1 MQYWVPKAL
10 TLGVVLGLS
19 GCSVFTNDAHH
30 KKNYR
35 VHEAVQVPADLEQP
49 YQDQEFKMSVATYAN
64 DSEAK
69 GYRPPQ
75 QVLTLAKGSWAEDKE
90 DVARI
95 YFDKNDGIETLDD
108 FIWRAVENVVSSHET
123 SIGEDNRN
131 QGSVTTGWYSLIKA
145 EEGWFWETEKEVS
158 RQRFEF
164 VLSQKEHQRTASL
177 EAKLVDYQSDDV
189 PLNELL
195 QQQLEVRAINEVVA
209 EFDYQY
215 RLLVV
220 EMRKQQGVLS
230 LDLGF
235 DKEGNAALITLA
247 DRSTV
252 MERLSNFLERVNF
265 TVIRIDD
272 DINEVLVRYEAP
284 ENSVWDSIW
293 GEEVAALAIP
303 DGDYT
308 IKIGTT
314 DDEQTSLTWFD
325 AESNILDAATMSSLQ
340 QGLVEALRNRGLSI

>member
-19 GCSVFTNDAHH
+19 GCSVFTNDAHQ

-49 YQDQEFKMSVATYAN
+49 YQDQEFKMSVATYDN
-64 DSEAK
+64 DQKAK
-69 GYRPPQ
+69 SYRPPQ

-95 YFDKNDGIETLDD
+95 YFDKNDGIEHLDK
-108 FIWRAVENVVSSHET
+108 FIWRAVESVLSNHET
-123 SIGEDNRN
+123 NISEDNRN
-131 QGSVTTGWYSLIKA
+131 QGTLTTGWYSLFQT
-145 EEGWFWETEKEVS
+145 EESWFWETEKEIS
-158 RQRFEF
+158 KQRFEF
-164 VLSQKEHQRTASL
+164 TLSQKEHQRTASL
-177 EAKLVDYQSDDV
+177 QAKLVGYESDEV
-189 PLNELL
+189 PLNDLL

-215 RLLVV
+215 RLLEV
-220 EMRKQQGVLS
+220 ELRKQQGVLS

-235 DKEGNAALITLA
+235 DQAGNAALITLA
-247 DRSTV
+247 DRNTV

-272 DINEVLVRYEAP
+272 DSNEVLVRYAAP

-293 GEEVAALAIP
+293 GEEAPTLAIP

-308 IKIGTT
+308 IKVGTT

-325 AESNILDAATMSSLQ
+325 AEQKVLDAAILEALQ

>member
-19 GCSVFTNDAHH
+19 GCSVFTNDAHQ

-49 YQDQEFKMSVATYAN
+49 YQDQEFKMRVATYDN
-64 DSEAK
+64 DQEAK
-69 GYRPPQ
+69 SYRPPQ

-95 YFDKNDGIETLDD
+95 YFDKNDGIEHLDE
-108 FIWRAVENVVSSHET
+108 FIWRSVESVISSHEA
-123 SIGEDNRN
+123 SISDDSRS
-131 QGSVTTGWYSLIKA
+131 QGKLTTGWYSLIKA

-177 EAKLVDYQSDDV
+177 QAKLVGYESDEV
-189 PLNELL
+189 PLNDLL

-215 RLLVV
+215 RLLQV
-220 EMRKQQGVLS
+220 ELRKQQGVLS

-235 DKEGNAALITLA
+235 DLDGNAALITLA

-265 TVIRIDD
+265 TVIRIDED
-272 DINEVLVRYEAP
+272 SSEVLVRYEAP

-293 GEEVAALAIP
+293 GEEAPTLAIP

-308 IKIGTT
+308 IKVGTT

-325 AESNILDAATMSSLQ
+325 AERNVLDATMMKTLQ